1 MPLGRR
7 VLVAALSSWSR
18 GALQGPGRRMP
29 SHSQYCFHVKDNTFV
44 VGFRLGR
51 PPGKQQGPGSQ
62 RLPSPALPDLHW
74 RAGCQNGLRAFLSIG
89 AVGLVCAA
97 RRAFQ
102 VPLQTAAPRSS
113 VRAIGETGLRGGA
126 AQLGSGGIVGV
137 FAQKAFAHPIMLP
150 RKGEYIGC
158 GFQAPE
164 TPSKERAQGARGS
177 PSPLFPT
184 SSGGLAAKTP
194 CVAFLSKGA
203 VGLVLLREERFLS
216 LCRLQGP
223 GTRLVPLGSWGL
235 GAEWHSFTRGVVLG
249 QGRRRSTHVQSCFPV
264 KENT

>member
-1 MPLGRR
+1 MLPEERFKSLCRLQRPGARLVPLGRR

-89 AVGLVCAA
+89 AVGLV
-97 RRAFQ
+97 
-102 VPLQTAAPRSS
+102 
-113 VRAIGETGLRGGA
+113 
-126 AQLGSGGIVGV
+126 
-137 FAQKAFAHPIMLP
+137 
-150 RKGEYIGC
+150 
-158 GFQAPE
+158 
-164 TPSKERAQGARGS
+164 
-177 PSPLFPT
+177 
-184 SSGGLAAKTP
+184 
-194 CVAFLSKGA
+194 
-203 VGLVLLREERFLS
+203 LLREECYLS

-223 GTRLVPLGSWGL
+223 GTRLVPLASWGICADWPRFCRAVLL
-235 GAEWHSFTRGVVLG
+235 GH
-249 QGRRRSTHVQSCFPV
+249 GRRRPRHVPSCFPA

>member
-184 SSGGLAAKTP
+184 SSGGLGAKTA

-203 VGLVLLREERFLS
+203 VGLVCAARRAF
-216 LCRLQGP
+216 QGP
-223 GTRLVPLGSWGL
+223 LQTAAPRSSVGAVGETGL
-235 GAEWHSFTRGVVLG
+235 RG
-249 QGRRRSTHVQSCFPV
+249 
-264 KENT
+264 

>member
-18 GALQGPGRRMP
+18 GALQRPGRRMP

-44 VGFRLGR
+44 VGFRLRR

-113 VRAIGETGLRGGA
+113 VRAIGDLKRSSGRCGPAGLGGHCWCICTKGFRTPNHASPQRRIHWVWVSGSRDPQQREGPGSPRQPIPAFPDVQRRAGCENGLRCFPEQRRGGA
-126 AQLGSGGIVGV
+126 GV
-137 FAQKAFAHPIMLP
+137 
-150 RKGEYIGC
+150 
-158 GFQAPE
+158 
-164 TPSKERAQGARGS
+164 AR
-177 PSPLFPT
+177 
-184 SSGGLAAKTP
+184 
-194 CVAFLSKGA
+194 
-203 VGLVLLREERFLS
+203 
-216 LCRLQGP
+216 
-223 GTRLVPLGSWGL
+223 
-235 GAEWHSFTRGVVLG
+235 
-249 QGRRRSTHVQSCFPV
+249 
-264 KENT
+264 